1 MKLWRICKCRA
12 VKLSLKAVSE
22 LPEKNWVLRKTS
34 SY

>member
-22 LPEKNWVLRKTS
+22 LLEKKLGAP
-34 SY
+34 